1 MGDLKQE
8 EDLRKA
14 SSGKI
19 EINQVLNQDNILAKS
34 KNAKTVIKNE
44 ISRYATQKG
53 KKNDDNHVENGD
65 ASVTFDDFDSKDVL
79 MIPNMNSVCEWVMDS
94 DCSFHKTPNKS

>member
-44 ISRYATQKG
+44 ISRYATQKE
-53 KKNDDNHVENGD
+53 KKMMIIMLKMEMHLLH
-65 ASVTFDDFDSKDVL
+65 L
-79 MIPNMNSVCEWVMDS
+79 MTLTQKMFSWSQI
-94 DCSFHKTPNKS
+94 

>member
-53 KKNDDNHVENGD
+53 KK
-65 ASVTFDDFDSKDVL
+65 K
-79 MIPNMNSVCEWVMDS
+79 
-94 DCSFHKTPNKS
+94 